1 VGFFIGNKNMQRNE
15 LVKYLNQLF
24 QADKFKD
31 YCPNGLQIEG
41 TAEINKIVCGVSLS
55 QELIDYAISQNADAI
70 IVHHGIFWNKDAYQ
84 ITGIKYQRIAKLIKH
99 DINLI
104 AYHLPL
110 DCHIELGNNA
120 QLAKTLDIQVNGQAF
135 DTQYQLDLIW
145 HGELAHH
152 VTAQDFAKH
161 YHKQTGHTP
170 LVLGNPNKLIKK
182 IAWCTGG
189 ADSLF
194 AQAIELGVDCF
205 ISGEV
210 SEPVKA
216 IAEENDVVYIAGGHY
231 VTERYGIK
239 TLAQHL
245 TEMGLDSTF
254 IELYNPV

>member
-1 VGFFIGNKNMQRNE
+1 MLRDE
-15 LVKYLNQLF
+15 LVKYLNNLF

-41 TAEINKIVCGVSLS
+41 KSEINKIVCGVSIS
-55 QELIDYAISQNADAI
+55 QELIDYAIKQKADAI
-70 IVHHGIFWNKDAYQ
+70 IVHHGIFWNKNEYP
-84 ITGIKYQRIAKLIKH
+84 ITGIKYQRIAKLIKN

-120 QLAKTLDIQVNGQAF
+120 QLASVLDINVNGQAY
-135 DTQYQLDLIW
+135 DSQYKLDLIW
-145 HGELAHH
+145 HGELSDDKSAREFC
-152 VTAQDFAKH
+152 VH
-161 YHKQTGHTP
+161 YQNKTGHSP
-170 LVLGNPNKLIKK
+170 LFLGNPDKNIKK

-194 AQAIELGVDCF
+194 EQAIELEVDCF

-210 SEPVKA
+210 SEPIKS
-216 IAEENDVVYIAGGHY
+216 IAEESNVVYIAGGHY

-239 TLAQHL
+239 ALAKHL
-245 TEMGLDSTF
+245 EVVKNLDCEF
-254 IELYNPV
+254 IEFYNPV

>member
-1 VGFFIGNKNMQRNE
+1 MQRNE
-15 LVKYLNQLF
+15 LVKYLNHLF

-41 TAEINKIVCGVSLS
+41 KAEINKIVCGVSLS
-55 QELIDYAISQNADAI
+55 QELIDHAINHKADTI
-70 IVHHGIFWNKDAYQ
+70 IVHHGIFWNKDSYQ

-110 DCHIELGNNA
+110 DCHLELGNNA
-120 QLAKTLDIQVNGQAF
+120 QLARVLEINVHGQAF
-135 DTQYQLDLIW
+135 DSQYQLDLIW
-145 HGELAHH
+145 HGELIKPI
-152 VTAQDFAKH
+152 TALDFGRH
-161 YHKQTGHTP
+161 YQQQTGHTP
-170 LVLGNPNKLIKK
+170 LVLGNPSRLIKK

-194 AQAIELGVDCF
+194 SQAIELGVDCF

-210 SEPVKA
+210 SEPIKA
-216 IAEENDVVYIAGGHY
+216 IAEENGVVYVAGGHY
-231 VTERYGIK
+231 VTERYGISA
-239 TLAQHL
+239 LAHHL
-245 TEMGLDSTF
+245 VDMGLDSHF